1 MYRLLCLASL
11 AWGFAP
17 SHTPAAPRSVMTAL
31 KTDILKGHHGV
42 SGLSK
47 EEMLE
52 KAIMARVM
60 KEEKLAAAM
69 PEANPPPKAA
79 KAPKPRPLHKAPK
92 VDFFASMMKALD
104 GPTNGGDADWADH
117 PYGRYRGKHWSRAR
131 HSEYEGDYGD
141 FAP

>member
-1 MYRLLCLASL
+1 MFRLLCLASL

-17 SHTPAAPRSVMTAL
+17 SHAPAAPRSVMTAL

-60 KEEKLAAAM
+60 KEEKLAAANV
-69 PEANPPPKAA
+69 PAAPKAV
-79 KAPKPRPLHKAPK
+79 KAPKPRPMHKAPK
-92 VDFFASMMKALD
+92 VDFLVQMMKALD
-104 GPTNGGDADWADH
+104 GPTNGGDAYGDDK

>member
-52 KAIMARVM
+52 KALMARVM
-60 KEEKLAAAM
+60 KEEKLAAENVPA
-69 PEANPPPKAA
+69 APKAV
-79 KAPKPRPLHKAPK
+79 KAPKPRPMHKAPK
-92 VDFFASMMKALD
+92 VDFLVQMMKALD
-104 GPTNGGDADWADH
+104 GPTNGGDAYGDDK

>member
-1 MYRLLCLASL
+1 MFRLLCLASL

-17 SHTPAAPRSVMTAL
+17 SHAPAAPRSVMTAL

-52 KAIMARVM
+52 KALMARVM
-60 KEEKLAAAM
+60 KEEKLAAENVPA
-69 PEANPPPKAA
+69 APKAV
-79 KAPKPRPLHKAPK
+79 KAPKPRPMHKAPK
-92 VDFFASMMKALD
+92 VDFLVQMMKALD
-104 GPTNGGDADWADH
+104 GPTNGGDAYGDDK